1 MQITEIRN
9 YIKELRAYLDFQ
21 NKNNHRADN
30 FVFFTTSKALRIAAE
45 IRLFEGILRIR
56 GQDLAAPTIMSKMD
70 DERYVNQM
78 EQNAKDK
85 VEY

>member
-1 MQITEIRN
+1 MQISEIRN
-9 YIKELRAYLDFQ
+9 YIQELRNYLEFQ
-21 NKNNHRADN
+21 KRNNHRADN
-30 FVFFTTSKALRIAAE
+30 FVFFTTSKALRIEAE
-45 IRLFEGILRIR
+45 IRLFEGILRVR
-56 GQDLAAPTIMSKMD
+56 GQYLAAPCIMSKMD